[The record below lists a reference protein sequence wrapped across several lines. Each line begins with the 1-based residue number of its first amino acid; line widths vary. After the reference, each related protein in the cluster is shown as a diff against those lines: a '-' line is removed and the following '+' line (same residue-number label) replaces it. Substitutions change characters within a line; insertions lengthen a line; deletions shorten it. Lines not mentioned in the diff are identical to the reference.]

1 MKILTVTT
9 YNNKLEGEYAHKY
22 IETYNW
28 QYELKIYNE
37 DRGMYASI
45 PDLKKFVD
53 RNKDRQARSSYEEKS
68 LDFITDGVRFC
79 YKVYGYT
86 ESILQASLSYNGI
99 ICIDADS
106 VFYKEIDGEWI
117 DKHIHRND
125 CMMTYL
131 GRGEN
136 YSECVFLYFN
146 MTHPE
151 TKYYAM
157 EMRKMY
163 DEDLIYKEKE
173 QHDSYIWDIVRKRF
187 EAKGVKNHNIGDGKP
202 GHVQARSI
210 LGSVYDHTKGNRK
223 LKGKSPE
230 ARV

>member
-9 YNNKLEGEYAHKY
+9 YNNKLEGEYAHKF

-28 QYELKIYNE
+28 
-37 DRGMYASI
+37 
-45 PDLKKFVD
+45 PFDLKKFVD

-125 CMMTYL
+125 
-131 GRGEN
+131 
-136 YSECVFLYFN
+136 
-146 MTHPE
+146 
-151 TKYYAM
+151 
-157 EMRKMY
+157 
-163 DEDLIYKEKE
+163 
-173 QHDSYIWDIVRKRF
+173 
-187 EAKGVKNHNIGDGKP
+187 
-202 GHVQARSI
+202 
-210 LGSVYDHTKGNRK
+210 
-223 LKGKSPE
+223 
-230 ARV
+230 